1 MVTAHHGDDQAETF
15 LMKLIRGGNIQ
26 QLQAIQSVRTFRENY
41 QIVRPMLIFNKKEI
55 YDYAKQLG
63 IKYYED
69 ETNKSDD
76 YQRNRLRHHIIP
88 VLKAENPEFLKHVL
102 GYTQQL
108 TNNLQ
113 AIQEV
118 ADVKLNKISKEET
131 LDYDKFVKESPL
143 WQRILFLW

>member
-1 MVTAHHGDDQAETF
+1 
-15 LMKLIRGGNIQ
+15 
-26 QLQAIQSVRTFRENY
+26 
-41 QIVRPMLIFNKKEI
+41 MLIFNKKEI

-88 VLKAENPEFLKHVL
+88 VLKAENPEFLNHVL
-102 GYTQQL
+102 EYTQQL

-131 LDYDKFVKESPL
+131 LGCTHSSHIATWESIP
-143 WQRILFLW
+143 IK